1 MATWVPMLGVRSDRM
16 VGLPGVT
23 VAEGDGYDVVRTPE
37 RPDYRMGNLLVLHGM
52 PAPADVPALLAAWR
66 QELGGAAGITRVAL
80 SAESEAAEL
89 PNGLTEAAAAHGLD
103 AEVDD
108 VLVLGDHRPREPS
121 CAVAVRPVVPSEWG
135 AVLDL
140 AHAVHDDGER
150 EFRAWQV
157 GAHRQ
162 LVDAGRGRWWG
173 AWRGGQLVGSAGL
186 FADDTLARYQE
197 VQVHPGHRRR
207 GIASTLVST
216 MTADH
221 LTGPHGAVPL
231 VIVAERDSSPARI
244 YRSVGFAPATTL
256 CTLTGPVP
264 STSAP

>member
-1 MATWVPMLGVRSDRM
+1 M
-16 VGLPGVT
+16 
-23 VAEGDGYDVVRTPE
+23 
-37 RPDYRMGNLLVLHGM
+37 
-52 PAPADVPALLAAWR
+52 
-66 QELGGAAGITRVAL
+66 AGINRVVL
-80 SAESEAAEL
+80 SAESDAAEL
-89 PNGLTEAAAAHGLD
+89 PEGLAEAAAARGLE

-108 VLVLGDHRPREPS
+108 VLVLGDYRPREPS
-121 CAVAVRPVVPSEWG
+121 CAVAVRPVLPGEWG

-157 GAHRQ
+157 GAHRH
-162 LVDAGRGRWWG
+162 LVEAGRGRWWG

-186 FADDTLARYQE
+186 FAEDDLGRFQQ

-207 GIASTLVST
+207 GIASTLVSS

-221 LTGPHGAVPL
+221 LTGPHAAAPL

-256 CTLTGPVP
+256 CTLIGLVP
-264 STSAP
+264 